1 VLPSCKILY
10 ELHQPQVTAP
20 HPRFV
25 SDEHKPVELPRT
37 SSYPSESPSEQVELF
52 RDVLEAL
59 ESEHVPYAV
68 SGAFAMRHHT
78 GICRF
83 TKDLDLFVTS
93 ANAEAALDC
102 LRHSGMECELTDP
115 VWLAKAKRDGFFV
128 DIITGMSNGLITV
141 EDSWIERAHP
151 AVVHGVRT
159 RVLAPE
165 ELVASKLFVARRER
179 FDGADIA
186 HVFYGTS
193 GHFDWK
199 REMELVGEHWELL
212 LWALVLFRYVYP
224 GQTHYVP
231 ANVWHELLTRFQR
244 AVMEPNRH
252 AEFRGSLV
260 DDNMFAIDVEE
271 WHLANLLEEKR
282 QQRLSEYQLQ
292 KEPAQNR
299 AQRLA
304 RKA

>member
-1 VLPSCKILY
+1 MS
-10 ELHQPQVTAP
+10 ET
-20 HPRFV
+20 
-25 SDEHKPVELPRT
+25 HKPVELPRT
-37 SSYPSESPSEQVELF
+37 SSYPSESPSEQVGLF
-52 RDVLEAL
+52 RDVLDAL
-59 ESEHVPYAV
+59 ESKHVPYAV
-68 SGAFAMRHHT
+68 SGAFALRHHT

-83 TKDLDLFVTS
+83 TKDLDLFITS

-102 LRHSGMECELTDP
+102 LRQAGMECELTDP

-141 EDSWIERAHP
+141 EDSWIERSHP
-151 AVVHGVRT
+151 AVVHGVKT

-193 GHFDWK
+193 GRFDWK

-224 GQTHYVP
+224 GQSHYVP
-231 ANVWHELLTRFQR
+231 ANVWHELLIRFQR
-244 AVMEPNRH
+244 AVLEPNRH

-282 QQRLSEYQLQ
+282 QQRLSEYEESHSQTCP
-292 KEPAQNR
+292 ERIPEMDV
-299 AQRLA
+299 A
-304 RKA
+304 RKQA